1 MSQENVELAK
11 RWEEAFTRYDWAA
24 IDTLMTFDFEWFPAL
39 AGVLE
44 GHGYHGREG
53 FARYVRELEQTWAD
67 LLVFVVEFRD
77 LGDRVVSLGRMEG
90 RGRASGVTVDR
101 PVGTIYDFRG
111 GKLSRV
117 RVVLAHEEAL
127 RVAGLAD

>member
-1 MSQENVELAK
+1 MELAK
-11 RWEEAFTRYDWAA
+11 RWEEAFTRYDWPALDA
-24 IDTLMTFDFEWFPAL
+24 LMTSDFEWFPAL

-44 GHGYHGREG
+44 GQGYQGRG
-53 FARYVRELEQTWAD
+53 GVVRYVRELEETWQD

-101 PVGTIYDFRG
+101 PVGT
-111 GKLSRV
+111 
-117 RVVLAHEEAL
+117 
-127 RVAGLAD
+127 